1 MKAYKYMK
9 VDVLFVNAESVKVV
23 GLFSTP
29 PSSCRVIILSQIS
42 GPGRQVDGKKIGG
55 GGGKDGF
62 RVCVG
67 GVEKAVSELGPAHAR
82 EHGKIS
88 ENDEI
93 KLKEAASEEA
103 GQF

>member
-1 MKAYKYMK
+1 MK

-29 PSSCRVIILSQIS
+29 PSSCRVIILSQIA
-42 GPGRQVDGKKIGG
+42 GQGRRLDEKHCGGLETKGHQILERVDN
-55 GGGKDGF
+55 
-62 RVCVG
+62 
-67 GVEKAVSELGPAHAR
+67 AVSELGPAQALEHAL

-88 ENDEI
+88 ENDRI

-103 GQF
+103 EQF